1 MRHEPR
7 GHVVPLAE
15 VVHKG
20 GACVRFC
27 PMAEGYVRHRASS
40 ILEVA

>member
-1 MRHEPR
+1 MPNEPG

-15 VVHKG
+15 VVHG
-20 GACVRFC
+20 GGGCVQC
-27 PMAEGYVRHRASS
+27 CLMAEGDVRPCGNS